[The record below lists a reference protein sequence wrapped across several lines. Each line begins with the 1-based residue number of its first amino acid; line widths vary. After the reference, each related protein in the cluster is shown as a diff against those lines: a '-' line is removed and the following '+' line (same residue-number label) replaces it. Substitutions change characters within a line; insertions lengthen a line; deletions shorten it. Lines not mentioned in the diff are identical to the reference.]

1 MDAKVSA
8 CTSYLPI
15 PDEDDASSEHDDG
28 KDIHDDDKE
37 ILEPSPVTASKPL
50 TTAVSKAN
58 TSSRRFK
65 PSSRATSS
73 STPTATN
80 QWNCLTELVTIFK
93 LIHGYHKLNHNT
105 RPNTAPIGNTDIIN
119 AINRVSEYL
128 NLGLKPELFMGRR
141 SKIKQLAKPEFP
153 ITISTLDDEAV
164 IQDQWDVFK

>member
-50 TTAVSKAN
+50 MTAASKAN
-58 TSSRRFK
+58 TSSRRIK
-65 PSSRATSS
+65 PSRTTSNSASIATY
-73 STPTATN
+73 
-80 QWNCLTELVTIFK
+80 QWHWLSELVTIFK
-93 LIHGYHKLNHNT
+93 LIHGYHKLNHNA

-119 AINRVSEYL
+119 AINWVSEYL
-128 NLGLKPELFMGRR
+128 NLGLKPDLFMGRGT
-141 SKIKQLAKPEFP
+141 KIKQMVKPEFP
-153 ITISTLDDEAV
+153 ITLSMLDDEAA